1 MRPLRIIEFVP
12 AGLHVLAAS
21 LGHLDEAALEIETVR
36 TRSSTEQRAKLMDGS
51 CDLGLTAIDNLIAW
65 DAQGDDLVV
74 VGQVER
80 TTILDLC
87 AAPDVGGF
95 EDLRGRT
102 LAVDATDTGFAIVLR
117 HLLARHGLAS
127 GEYELLPAGGIQQR
141 MEAVIEGRAAAGL
154 LGPPFNRMAIDRGC
168 RVLTGAHEE
177 FPAMPGIGAV
187 LRTSLPQGTR
197 DAAAAY
203 LAALE
208 RAAAWATDEREG
220 EAIAM
225 LEDAGFD
232 PAGARGLFAIRAR
245 SVAPARE
252 GIELLYEMRRE
263 LDMLPAASPTVDE
276 LIRPPAGSVA

>member
-1 MRPLRIIEFVP
+1 MIEFVP
-12 AGLHVLAAS
+12 ASLHVLAAG
-21 LGHLDEAALEIETVR
+21 LGHLDEAGLQVETVR
-36 TRSSTEQRAKLMDGS
+36 TRSSTEQRAKLMDGR

-65 DAQGDDLVV
+65 DAEGDDLVL

-95 EDLRGRT
+95 EDLRGRA

-117 HLLARHGLAS
+117 HVLARHGLPA
-127 GEYELLPAGGIQQR
+127 GEYDLLAAGGIQQR

-154 LGPPFNRMAIDRGC
+154 LGPPFNRVAIDRGC
-168 RVLTGAHEE
+168 HVLTGAHDE

-187 LRTSLPQGTR
+187 LRASLPQETK

-203 LAALE
+203 LTALE
-208 RAAAWATDEREG
+208 RAAAWATDERES
-220 EAIAM
+220 EAVAM

-232 PAGARGLFAIRAR
+232 PAGARGLFDIRAR
-245 SVAPARE
+245 SLAPARE
-252 GIELLYEMRRE
+252 GIAWLYEMRRE
-263 LDMLPAASPTVDE
+263 LSMLPAGAPTPDE
-276 LIRPPAGSVA
+276 LVQPLT